1 MNRLM
6 MVLLLTGAV
15 LRSAAQDGSNA
26 PAQDELVK
34 QSKLLVQVG
43 SMLES
48 RHYSPRAIDDNF
60 SKAVWERYIN
70 KLDLKKEIFL
80 KGDIDLLKK
89 YQLSIDDE
97 INGTKPIVF
106 LPYVLQLYSKRLDEC
121 MLEYRQILSTPFNF
135 NKKEKG
141 LPVVE
146 SKMFPVNENERR
158 ELGRKRLKYMTLQAF
173 AKLQEQRAADKLGG
187 PVYGLSDATLEKL
200 ARETTGKNIELQVK
214 RLKSG
219 LDEEKQFAVFA
230 GIIVRYMDP
239 HSDYLPPADTRGYQE
254 SVSNRFF
261 GTGARVLEKDG
272 VVYINDMEP
281 GSPAQK
287 SGQVEIGDVIAGVGE
302 GVAGDIIDVTGMSA
316 VELTKLIRGNKG
328 TIVRLSLKKA
338 DGTSKI
344 VPITRGEIIPE
355 DGRVRIA
362 LVKHG
367 EKKTGYIL
375 LPGFYDDTNDP
386 NGPHCAKDVA
396 AALETF
402 KKEKVDGIIIDLRTN
417 GGGSFREA
425 VSMVKMFVK
434 SGPIVQTKDRNENP
448 VAADAPQ
455 TKQIYQGPL
464 VVMVNELSASASE
477 IFSAAIQDDHR
488 GVIIGSASTYGKG
501 SSQGAFAVGGSTQ
514 NGILKI
520 TMEKFYRL
528 NGGATQLQ
536 GVKSDIILP
545 DIYGYQKIRE
555 KDNADALPW
564 DTIAPAIYTVENL
577 FDLQK
582 IKNLAAAR
590 LRSDTV
596 FTKLAQNITWLGNN
610 RDADLPLELAS
621 YKALDAA
628 RQKISKENESLLKL
642 KSGKEMMLLAPAG
655 IDATQNVHY
664 QQLLTKLSTD
674 IYLDQA
680 VKVITDL
687 SSLNTVSP

>member
-6 MVLLLTGAV
+6 IVLLLACAGVRAFGQDV
-15 LRSAAQDGSNA
+15 SAGTSADRLS
-26 PAQDELVK
+26 K
-34 QSKLLVQVG
+34 QAKLLVQVG
-43 SMLES
+43 NMLES
-48 RHYSPRAIDDNF
+48 RHYSPKPVDDNF
-60 SKAVWERYIN
+60 SKAVWERFIN

-80 KGDIDLLKK
+80 QADINGLKK
-89 YQLSIDDE
+89 YQFTLDDE
-97 INGTKPIVF
+97 IRGSEPITF
-106 LPYVLQLYSKRLDEC
+106 LPDILQLYNKRLDEC
-121 MLEYRQILSTPFNF
+121 ILDYRQILSVPFIF

-141 LPVVE
+141 LPVVA
-146 SKMFPVNENERR
+146 SIMFPVNESERKG
-158 ELGRKRLKYMTLQAF
+158 LARKRLKYMALQTF
-173 AKLQEQRAADKLGG
+173 VKMQEERITSKPGE
-187 PVYGLSDATLEKL
+187 PVYGRTDAELEKL
-200 ARETTGKNIELQVK
+200 AREATSKNVELQIK
-214 RLKSG
+214 RLKAG
-219 LDEEKQFAVFA
+219 LEEEKQFAVFVST
-230 GIIVRYMDP
+230 IVRYMDP

-287 SGQVEIGDVIAGVGE
+287 SGRVEIGDIITGVGQDADGE
-302 GVAGDIIDVTGMSA
+302 IVDATGMSA
-316 VELTKLIRGNKG
+316 VELTKLVRGNKG
-328 TIVRLSLKKA
+328 TIVRLALKKG
-338 DGTSKI
+338 DGTSMI
-344 VPITRGEIIPE
+344 VAITRGEIIPE

-367 EKKTGYIL
+367 TKKTGYIL
-375 LPGFYDDTNDP
+375 LPGFYDDTADP

-396 AALETF
+396 AALQVF
-402 KKEKVDGIIIDLRTN
+402 LREKVDGVVMDLRTN

-425 VSMVKMFVK
+425 VSMAKMFVR
-434 SGPIVQTKDRNENP
+434 SGPVVQTKDRNENP

-455 TKQIYQGPL
+455 TAQIYQGPL

-501 SSQGAFAVGGSTQ
+501 SSQGAFNIGGTTQ

-536 GVKSDIILP
+536 GVKSDIVLP
-545 DIYGYQKIRE
+545 DVYGYQKVRE

-564 DTIAPAIYTVENL
+564 DTIAPAKYVVEQL
-577 FDLQK
+577 FDLKK
-582 IKNLAAAR
+582 IKGLASGR
-590 LRSDTV
+590 IRSDTV
-596 FTKLAQNITWLGNN
+596 FNKLANNITWLANS
-610 RDADLPLELAS
+610 RDADLPLDLAS
-621 YKALDAA
+621 YKALDAE
-628 RQKISKENESLLKL
+628 RQKISKQNDSLLKL
-642 KSGKEMMLLAPAG
+642 KPGKEMLVLPTMG
-655 IDATQNVHY
+655 TDITQNTHY

-687 SSLNTVSP
+687 TLSNTATP